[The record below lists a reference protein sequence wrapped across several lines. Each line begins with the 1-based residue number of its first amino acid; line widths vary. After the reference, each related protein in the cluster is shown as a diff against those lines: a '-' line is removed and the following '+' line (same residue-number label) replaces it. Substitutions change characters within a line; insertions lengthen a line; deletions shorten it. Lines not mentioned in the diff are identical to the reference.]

1 MATTFNNFEFNVKPE
16 NHQVVKYKHII
27 NQYLS
32 KEEIKKLHQKSD
44 WKGFIEVTSVW
55 LWILFSFA
63 LVAIVPYLTSS
74 KIILA
79 IAIIIA
85 LFIIG
90 GKQLGCAI
98 IMHDASH
105 YSLFKSKKINDIVGN
120 FFGAYPIFNNIE
132 QYRPYHFQHHIATGT
147 SDDPDINLVKGYP
160 AKLAGMLRKLGRDLI
175 GLTGI
180 KADAGLLAM
189 HSGFI
194 KYNLGNVIE
203 KIPVDKRPWR
213 VILRNAY
220 YNLRGPVLS
229 NLVIFLILLAVGKPW
244 LYLLWIGAN
253 LTTFNFSLRIRSIAE
268 HSVVED
274 THDPYKNTR
283 TTYANFLERILFA
296 PLHVN
301 YHLEHHFLQ
310 NMPSYNSPEMHKML
324 VARGFYEHGLLKHG
338 YWEILKMAI
347 KK

>member
-1 MATTFNNFEFNVKPE
+1 MATTFNNFEFDISPE
-16 NHQVVKYKHII
+16 NNQVIKYKQII
-27 NQYLS
+27 NQYLT
-32 KEEIKKLHQKSD
+32 KDEIKRLHKKSNF
-44 WKGFIEVTSVW
+44 KGFVEVTSIW
-55 LWILFSFA
+55 LWIIFSFA
-63 LVAIVPYLTSS
+63 LVAIIPYFTSS
-74 KIILA
+74 KIVLI
-79 IAIIIA
+79 IGIIIA

-105 YSLFKSKKINDIVGN
+105 YSLFKTKKWNDIIGN

-147 SDDPDINLVKGYP
+147 TDDPDINLVNGYP
-160 AKLAGMLRKLGRDLI
+160 AKLAGMTRKLFRDLT

-189 HSGFI
+189 HTGFI
-194 KYNLGNVIE
+194 KYNLGNVVV
-203 KIPVDKRPWR
+203 KIPIENRPWK
-213 VILRNAY
+213 IIFRNAF
-220 YNLRGPVLS
+220 YNLRGPI
-229 NLVIFLILLAVGKPW
+229 LVNTILFIILYAVGQPY

-268 HSVVED
+268 HSMVED

-283 TTYANFLERILFA
+283 TTYANFFEKILFA

-310 NMPSYNSPEMHKML
+310 NMPSYNSPQMHKML
-324 VARGFYEHGLLKHG
+324 MARGFYDHGLLKNS
-338 YWEILKMAI
+338 YLEIIKMAI
-347 KK
+347 IK

>member
-1 MATTFNNFEFNVKPE
+1 MATTFNKFEFNVQPE
-16 NHQVVKYKHII
+16 NNQVVKYKQII
-27 NQYLS
+27 NEYLT
-32 KEEIKKLHQKSD
+32 KEEIKQLHEKSD
-44 WKGFIEVTSVW
+44 WKGLYEVGSVW
-55 LWILFSFA
+55 LWISISFA
-63 LVAIVPYLTSS
+63 LVGFTAHYSSS
-74 KIILA
+74 KILLA
-79 IAIIIA
+79 FSIIIA
-85 LFIIG
+85 LFTIG

-105 YSLFKSKKINDIVGN
+105 YSLFKTKKWNDIIGN

-160 AKLAGMLRKLGRDLI
+160 AKLAGMMRKLFRDLI

-189 HSGFI
+189 HTGFI

-203 KIPVDKRPWR
+203 KIPEENRPWK
-213 VILRNAY
+213 IIFRNAY
-220 YNLRGPVLS
+220 YNLRGPIFS
-229 NLVIFLILLAVGKPW
+229 NTVIFLILLAFGQPY

-253 LTTFNFSLRIRSIAE
+253 ITTFNFSLRIRSIAE

-274 THDPYKNTR
+274 TNDPYKNTR
-283 TTYANFLERILFA
+283 TTYANFIEQILFA

-310 NMPSYNSPEMHKML
+310 NMPSYNSPKMHKML
-324 VARGFYEHGLLKHG
+324 MERGFYKHGLLKNG
-338 YWEILKMAI
+338 YLEIIKMAI
-347 KK
+347 VK

>member
-16 NHQVVKYKHII
+16 NHQVVKYKQII

-32 KEEIKKLHQKSD
+32 KEEIKKLHEKSD
-44 WKGFIEVTSVW
+44 FKGIVEVISVW
-55 LWILFSFA
+55 TWITLSFA
-63 LVAIVPYLTSS
+63 LVAIIPYFTSN

-79 IAIIIA
+79 IGIIVA

-98 IMHDASH
+98 IMHDTSH
-105 YSLFKSKKINDIVGN
+105 YSLFKTKKWNDIIGN

-147 SDDPDINLVKGYP
+147 ADDPDINLVKGYP
-160 AKLAGMLRKLGRDLI
+160 AKLAGMIRKIFRDLV

-180 KADAGLLAM
+180 KAEAGLLAM
-189 HSGFI
+189 HTGFI
-194 KYNLGNVIE
+194 KYNLGNVII
-203 KIPVDKRPWR
+203 KIPVENRPWEI
-213 VILRNAY
+213 ILRNAY
-220 YNLRGPVLS
+220 YNLRGPILA
-229 NLVIFLILLAVGKPW
+229 NTILFLILYAVGQPY

-253 LTTFNFSLRIRSIAE
+253 LTTFNFSLRVRSIAE

-283 TTYANFLERILFA
+283 TTYANFFERILFA

-310 NMPSYNSPEMHKML
+310 NMPSYNSPQMHKML
-324 VARGFYEHGLLKHG
+324 MARGFYEHGLLKNS
-338 YWEILKMAI
+338 YLEIIKMAI
-347 KK
+347 TK

>member
-1 MATTFNNFEFNVKPE
+1 MATTFNKFEFNVKPE
-16 NHQVVKYKHII
+16 NHQVVKYKQII

-32 KEEIKKLHQKSD
+32 KEEIKKLHEKSD
-44 WKGFIEVTSVW
+44 WKGLIEVASVW
-55 LWILFSFA
+55 LWIAFSFA
-63 LVAIVPYLTSS
+63 LVAIVPYFTSS
-74 KIILA
+74 IIAL
-79 IAIIIA
+79 ILSVIIA
-85 LFIIG
+85 LFILG

-105 YSLFKSKKINDIVGN
+105 YSLFKSKKLNDIVGN
-120 FFGAYPIFNNIE
+120 FLGAYPIFNNVE

-147 SDDPDINLVKGYP
+147 VDDPDINLVSGYP
-160 AKLAGMLRKLGRDLI
+160 AKLASMIRKLVRDLI

-180 KADAGLLAM
+180 KANAGLLSM
-189 HSGFI
+189 HTGFI

-203 KIPVDKRPWR
+203 KIPVENRPWK
-213 VILRNAY
+213 IIFRNAY
-220 YNLRGPVLS
+220 YNLRGPVLV
-229 NLVIFLILLAVGKPW
+229 NTILFLILFAAGKPY

-274 THDPYKNTR
+274 TNDPYKNTR
-283 TTYANFLERILFA
+283 TTYANFFERILFA

-310 NMPSYNSPEMHKML
+310 NMPSYNSPQMHKLLME
-324 VARGFYEHGLLKHG
+324 RGFYKHGLLKHS
-338 YWEILKMAI
+338 YLDIVKMAVVN
-347 KK
+347 

>member
-1 MATTFNNFEFNVKPE
+1 MATTFNKFEFNVKPE
-16 NHQVVKYKHII
+16 NHQVVKYKQII

-32 KEEIKKLHQKSD
+32 KEEIKKLHEKSD
-44 WKGFIEVTSVW
+44 WKGFIEVASVW
-55 LWILFSFA
+55 LWIGLSFA
-63 LVAIVPYLTSS
+63 LVAVVPYFTSN
-74 KIILA
+74 KIVLA

-105 YSLFKSKKINDIVGN
+105 YSLFKSKKLNDIIGN
-120 FFGAYPIFNNIE
+120 FFGAYPIFNNVE

-147 SDDPDINLVKGYP
+147 TDDPDINLVSGYP
-160 AKLAGMLRKLGRDLI
+160 AKIASMIRKLVRDLI

-180 KADAGLLAM
+180 KANFGLLSM
-189 HSGFI
+189 HTGFI

-203 KIPVDKRPWR
+203 KIPVENRTWK
-213 VILRNAY
+213 IIFRNAY
-220 YNLRGPVLS
+220 YNLRGPVLV
-229 NLVIFLILLAVGKPW
+229 NTILFLILFATGKPY

-253 LTTFNFSLRIRSIAE
+253 LTTFNFSLRVRSIAE

-310 NMPSYNSPEMHKML
+310 NMPSYNSPQMHKLLM
-324 VARGFYEHGLLKHG
+324 ARGFYEHGLLKHS
-338 YWEILKMAI
+338 YLDIVKMAI
-347 KK
+347 KN